1 MKITSKS
8 DRGIPA
14 LDIFPGLSV
23 DGREKSS
30 SSVLKKEEP
39 ARLSVQRI
47 LKPFTGD
54 LRSLG
59 VTEILKELFDAAKL
73 AAESGKILPRGSF
86 LNISV

>member
-1 MKITSKS
+1 MKISNRT
-8 DRGIPA
+8 DVGLPA
-14 LDIFPGLSV
+14 GVSV
-23 DGREKSS
+23 DGTNKQAASR
-30 SSVLKKEEP
+30 VQKEETTP
-39 ARLSVQRI
+39 RLSLKRV

-59 VTEILKELFDAAKL
+59 VTEILKELFDAAKF